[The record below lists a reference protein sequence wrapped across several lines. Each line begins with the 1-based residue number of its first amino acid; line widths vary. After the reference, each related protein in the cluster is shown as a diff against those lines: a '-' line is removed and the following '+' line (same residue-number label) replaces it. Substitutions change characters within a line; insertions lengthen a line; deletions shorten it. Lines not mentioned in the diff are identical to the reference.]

1 MFTCEYCEHYAP
13 DEIEEYTG
21 WCEQLERTTE
31 CDELPCKRFVK
42 KWSEEER
49 RRMKKNEAM
58 KCQDCIYYYKHKDN
72 SGYCECKQCDVKG
85 NENHCESFA

>member
-31 CDELPCKRFVK
+31 YNELPCKRFVK
-42 KWSEEER
+42 KEQTI
-49 RRMKKNEAM
+49 M

-72 SGYCECKQCDVKG
+72 SGYCECKQRDVKG